1 VTATDETK
9 SRRFLSPF
17 EVTTPEGAEGWQ
29 SMYPPYLVF
38 SEENREWEERS
49 FWFLDSLHRPEIEY
63 PFDTIVHEAWS
74 ISLGAFVS
82 RVFQIP
88 ATSGIVHRVL
98 NGRLYLSVA
107 EITDPKQ
114 IEERVPTFMRRAG
127 FYYERWGELFASW
140 KEKME
145 AVIDELRALEVPEL
159 PAMEPE
165 EVVTEHTGFSSGA
178 RLLKAYSDAVD
189 NVFRAYQYHFEMHLC
204 GYGAWLNLFQFCQQA
219 FPGIP
224 EQTVANMAAG
234 TEILMF
240 RPDDELKKLAQRAH
254 DLGVADQVRSGGP
267 DEVLGRLR
275 EDGTGREWVEAF
287 EAAKYPWFYFSKGT
301 GLYHHERSWVDDL
314 SLPWGLLQDYVERIG
329 RGEGLERPRQAILD
343 RREELTSEYRALLPS
358 DADRE
363 AFDQTLQLARTVA
376 AYVED
381 HNFYIENWHHTVFW
395 NKMREF
401 SRRCVDAGQLEDVE
415 DLFYLNRWEVG
426 QLLYDTVSAWAMS
439 VPGRSR
445 HWRSL
450 VAQRK
455 QTLAALREWTPE
467 PALGPVPGDIQ
478 EPFTLM
484 LWGITTERVQQW
496 LASEDDDGSEL
507 RGVAGSPGVVE
518 GTARVIRSV
527 DELGSVQDGE
537 VLVCPITAPTWGPV
551 FGKIAAA
558 VSDLGGIMSHAAIVS
573 REYGLPA
580 VVGTARGTSRL
591 KTGMRVRVDGDQG
604 VVTVLS

>member
-1 VTATDETK
+1 LTTTDET
-9 SRRFLSPF
+9 SARRFLSPF
-17 EVTTPEGAEGWQ
+17 EVPTPEGAEGWQ
-29 SMYPPYLVF
+29 EMYPPYLLF
-38 SEENREWEERS
+38 SEENREWEENS

-74 ISLGAFVS
+74 IALGAFVS

-88 ATSGIVHRVL
+88 SSSGFVHRVL
-98 NGRLYLSVA
+98 NGRLYLSAA
-107 EITDPKQ
+107 EITDPKE
-114 IEERVPTFMRRAG
+114 IEGRVPTFMRRAG
-127 FYYERWGELFASW
+127 FYYERWGDLFVQW

-159 PAMEPE
+159 PDVEPE
-165 EVVTEHTGFSSGA
+165 EVVTEHTGISSGL
-178 RLLKAYSDAVD
+178 RLLRAYSDAVQ
-189 NVFRAYQYHFEMHLC
+189 NVMRAYQYHFEMHLC

-234 TEILMF
+234 ADILMF
-240 RPDDELKKLAQRAH
+240 RPDDELKRLAQRAH
-254 DLGVADQVRSGGP
+254 DLGLAGRIQSGGA
-267 DEVLGRLR
+267 DEVLGQLR
-275 EDGTGREWVEAF
+275 EDGAGREWVDAF

-314 SLPWGLLQDYVERIG
+314 SVPWGMLQSYVDRLG
-329 RGEGLERPRQAILD
+329 RGEGLDRPRQGILE
-343 RREELTSEYRALLPS
+343 RREQLTNEYRALLS
-358 DADRE
+358 NDADR
-363 AFDQTLQLARTVA
+363 ATFDQTVELARTVA

-401 SRRCVDAGQLEDVE
+401 GRRCVDAGTLEDVE

-426 QLLYDTVSAWAMS
+426 QALHDTVLAWAMS
-439 VPGRSR
+439 RPGRSQ

-450 VAQRK
+450 VARRK
-455 QTLAALREWTPE
+455 KTLEALRRWSPE
-467 PALGPVPGDIQ
+467 PALGPAPGEIQ

-484 LWGITTERVQQW
+484 AWGITTERVQQW
-496 LASEDDDGSEL
+496 LASGEDDGKEI
-507 RGVAGSPGVVE
+507 RGVAGSAGVVE
-518 GTARVIRSV
+518 GVARVILSV
-527 DELGSVQDGE
+527 DELATVEEGE
-537 VLVCPITAPTWGPV
+537 ILVCPITAPTWGPV
-551 FGKIAAA
+551 FGKIRAA
-558 VSDLGGIMSHAAIVS
+558 VSDMGGIMSHAAIVS

-580 VVGTARGTSRL
+580 VVGTARGTKL
-591 KTGMRVRVDGDQG
+591 LQTGMRVRVDGNEG